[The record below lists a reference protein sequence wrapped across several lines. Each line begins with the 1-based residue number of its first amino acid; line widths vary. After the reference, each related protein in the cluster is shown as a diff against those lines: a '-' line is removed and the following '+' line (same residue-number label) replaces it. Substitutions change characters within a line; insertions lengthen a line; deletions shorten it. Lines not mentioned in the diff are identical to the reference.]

1 MVRLEA
7 GWNCPKQL
15 ESVSSHFLHPKP
27 SASPTANLAYSFSIL
42 KTIWKIHVF
51 TVQNGMAD
59 QLGSNYTEDE
69 RLKLFHPRY
78 LVKFKNPS

>member
-1 MVRLEA
+1 MWL
-7 GWNCPKQL
+7 GWRQGGIAQ
-15 ESVSSHFLHPKP
+15 SSWNQYLPTKP

-42 KTIWKIHVF
+42 KTIWKIF
-51 TVQNGMAD
+51 MVQNGMAD

-78 LVKFKNPS
+78 LIKFKNPS